1 MDSISHLLKLAAL
14 QATLDKRCL
23 LAAATEMK
31 VPAYGETDA
40 TFHLLLDGEC
50 MFETLSGSF
59 PLRAGEAVILP
70 GSPSHF
76 VRTNGRFSKQKSELD
91 SSTPD
96 TYRPPI
102 EGRYL
107 MRGDEPLSGVFDTP
121 GPAFGTLQSESG
133 GEPVIDLFCGYYTP
147 GTASGVMLF
156 RSLPDPLIVSVADD
170 EAAIRALCTMMRSEA
185 SNPRPGA
192 GAILTSLCEALL
204 AMILRR
210 SAGELTPG
218 PLWTAVEDPRIA
230 EAIDAVLR
238 EPGADW
244 SVERLAQV
252 AAMSRATFVRHFGK
266 HTGTTVNAL
275 VTQIRMMV
283 AADLL
288 GRDELTVATVAA
300 KVGYQSES
308 AFSRA
313 FQQAIGSTP
322 GRFRRL
328 PEVPASRSDGIR
340 YTISD

>member
-1 MDSISHLLKLAAL
+1 MDSISHLLQLAGL

-23 LAAATEMK
+23 LSAATEMK

-50 MFETLSGSF
+50 TLELPSGSY

-70 GSPSHF
+70 GSSPHF
-76 VRTNGRFSKQKSELD
+76 VRTQGVE
-91 SSTPD
+91 PV
-96 TYRPPI
+96 
-102 EGRYL
+102 
-107 MRGDEPLSGVFDTP
+107 RGVVDIP
-121 GPAFGTLQSESG
+121 GPAFGTIRSQYD

-147 GTASGVMLF
+147 GSAAGAMLF
-156 RSLPDPLIVSVADD
+156 RSLPDPLIVSVAAD
-170 EAAIRALCTMMRSEA
+170 EEAIRALCTMMRGEA
-185 SNPRPGA
+185 GNPGPGA
-192 GAILTSLCEALL
+192 AAILTSLCEALL

-210 SAGELTPG
+210 SGLTAT

-230 EAIDAVLR
+230 DAIDAVLR

-252 AAMSRATFVRHFGK
+252 ASMSRATFVRHFGK
-266 HTGTTVNAL
+266 HTGTTVNGL
-275 VTQIRMMV
+275 VTRIRMMV

-288 GRDELTVATVAA
+288 GREGGEEHTVATVAA

-313 FQQAIGSTP
+313 FQQATGSTP

-328 PEVPASRSDGIR
+328 P
-340 YTISD
+340 

>member
-1 MDSISHLLKLAAL
+1 
-14 QATLDKRCL
+14 
-23 LAAATEMK
+23 
-31 VPAYGETDA
+31 V
-40 TFHLLLDGEC
+40 
-50 MFETLSGSF
+50 
-59 PLRAGEAVILP
+59 V
-70 GSPSHF
+70 
-76 VRTNGRFSKQKSELD
+76 
-91 SSTPD
+91 
-96 TYRPPI
+96 
-102 EGRYL
+102 
-107 MRGDEPLSGVFDTP
+107 DTP
-121 GPAFGTLQSESG
+121 GPAFGTLRSQYE

-147 GTASGVMLF
+147 GSAAGVMLF

-170 EAAIRALCTMMRSEA
+170 DAAVRALCTMMRGEA
-185 SNPRPGA
+185 SDPGPGA

-210 SAGELTPG
+210 SAGELSPA

-230 EAIDAVLR
+230 DAIDAVLR

-244 SVERLAQV
+244 SVERLARV

-275 VTQIRMMV
+275 VTRIRMMV

-300 KVGYQSES
+300 EVGFQSES

-313 FQQAIGSTP
+313 FQQATGTTP

-328 PEVPASRSDGIR
+328 GP
-340 YTISD
+340 TM

>member
-1 MDSISHLLKLAAL
+1 MDSISHLLKLADL

-23 LAAATEMK
+23 LAEATEMK

-50 MFETLSGSF
+50 TFETPSGSF

-70 GSPSHF
+70 GSPPHF
-76 VRTNGRFSKQKSELD
+76 VRTNGRFAQQTSELD

-96 TYRPPI
+96 KYGPPI
-102 EGRYL
+102 GGRYL
-107 MRGDEPLSGVFDTP
+107 IGGGGHRLAEPLSGVVDTS
-121 GPAFGTLQSESG
+121 GPAFGTLRSQGG
-133 GEPVIDLFCGYYTP
+133 GEAVIDLFCGYYTP
-147 GTASGVMLF
+147 GSAAGVMLF

-185 SNPRPGA
+185 SSPGPGA

-204 AMILRR
+204 AMVLRR

-230 EAIDAVLR
+230 DAIDAVLR

-252 AAMSRATFVRHFGK
+252 ASMSRATFVRHFGK

-275 VTQIRMMV
+275 VTRIRMMV

-288 GRDELTVATVAA
+288 GRGELTVATVAA
-300 KVGYQSES
+300 EVGYQSES

-313 FQQAIGSTP
+313 FQQASGSTP

-328 PEVPASRSDGIR
+328 GRTP
-340 YTISD
+340 

>member
-1 MDSISHLLKLAAL
+1 MDTISHLLELADL

-23 LAAATEMK
+23 LAGATEMK
-31 VPAYGETDA
+31 VPAYGATDA

-50 MFETLSGSF
+50 TFETPSGSF

-70 GSPSHF
+70 GSPPHF
-76 VRTNGRFSKQKSELD
+76 VRTNGVESLR
-91 SSTPD
+91 
-96 TYRPPI
+96 
-102 EGRYL
+102 
-107 MRGDEPLSGVFDTP
+107 GVFDTP
-121 GPAFGTLQSESG
+121 GPAFGTLRSQYG

-147 GTASGVMLF
+147 GSASGVMLF

-185 SNPRPGA
+185 SLPGPGA

-230 EAIDAVLR
+230 DTIDAVLR

-266 HTGTTVNAL
+266 HTGTTVNGL

-313 FQQAIGSTP
+313 FRQASGCTP

-328 PEVPASRSDGIR
+328 PASGPDGIR
-340 YTISD
+340 YTIGH

>member
-1 MDSISHLLKLAAL
+1 MDSISHLLKLANL

-50 MFETLSGSF
+50 TLELPSGSY

-70 GSPSHF
+70 GSPPHF
-76 VRTNGRFSKQKSELD
+76 VRTKGV
-91 SSTPD
+91 
-96 TYRPPI
+96 
-102 EGRYL
+102 
-107 MRGDEPLSGVFDTP
+107 EPLRGVFDTP
-121 GPAFGTLQSESG
+121 GPAFGTMRSQTG
-133 GEPVIDLFCGYYTP
+133 GEPVIDLFCGFYTP
-147 GTASGVMLF
+147 GSASGTMLF
-156 RSLPDPLIVSVADD
+156 RSLPDPLIVSVAADD
-170 EAAIRALCTMMRSEA
+170 AAVRALCTMMRNEA
-185 SNPRPGA
+185 SEPGPGA
-192 GAILTSLCEALL
+192 AAILTSLCEALL

-210 SAGELTPG
+210 SAGELTPT

-230 EAIDAVLR
+230 GAIDAVLR

-252 AAMSRATFVRHFGK
+252 ASMSRATFVRHFGK

-275 VTQIRMMV
+275 VTRIRMMV
-283 AADLL
+283 AADLF

-313 FQQAIGSTP
+313 FHQATGSTP

-328 PEVPASRSDGIR
+328 TP
-340 YTISD
+340 